1 MGGQND
7 REQAQLKAYF
17 ELSDSDMVNLVQCV
31 DESAFTLED
40 WVNALISMQQYLKSK
55 SLTLGFKDSLDYIH
69 CASTASPNKN
79 PIEPLTELTLE
90 FLNLYGCERAI
101 KIT

>member
-1 MGGQND
+1 MSGLND
-7 REQAQLKAYF
+7 REEAKLKAYF
-17 ELSDSDMVNLVQCV
+17 ELSDSEIENILYCV

-40 WVNALISMQQYLKSK
+40 WVSALISMQEWLKCK
-55 SLTLGFKDSLDYIH
+55 SLTLSLKDSLDYIH

-79 PIEPLTELTLE
+79 QIESLMELALE

-101 KIT
+101 KIE